1 MEAQI
6 KDMLDKGIIEE
17 SSSPWMAP
25 AVYRTKKT
33 GEVRIC
39 VYYRVL
45 NKQTVKDAYP
55 LPLVDEVQEI
65 AYRDAQY
72 SLYIGLTV
80 RLLATSSTSR

>member
-1 MEAQI
+1 
-6 KDMLDKGIIEE
+6 
-17 SSSPWMAP
+17 MAP

-39 VYYRVL
+39 VDYRAL

-55 LPLVDEVQEI
+55 LPLVDEVQVCLSGCTI
-65 AYRDAQY
+65 FSA
-72 SLYIGLTV
+72 LV